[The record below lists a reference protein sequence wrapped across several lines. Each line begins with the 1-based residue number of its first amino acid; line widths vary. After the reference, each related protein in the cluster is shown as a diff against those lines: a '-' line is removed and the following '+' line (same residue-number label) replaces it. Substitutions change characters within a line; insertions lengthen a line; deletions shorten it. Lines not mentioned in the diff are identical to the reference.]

1 MYWSLCTSD
10 LIILFIGCK
19 CCCLVLV
26 DRTGFV
32 AVECLSPQP
41 VSILLPKTEIM
52 QTLPPVP
59 QPEPQPDLDLAWQM
73 TDEASRLKE
82 RRFRGGVMSPSHVE
96 VLLKHLV
103 WVTLFRQA
111 FSLSFKCRTLVSNL

>member
-1 MYWSLCTSD
+1 M
-10 LIILFIGCK
+10 
-19 CCCLVLV
+19 
-26 DRTGFV
+26 

-96 VLLKHLV
+96 VL
-103 WVTLFRQA
+103 
-111 FSLSFKCRTLVSNL
+111 FKCILSGSPFSGRLSLFPLSVVL